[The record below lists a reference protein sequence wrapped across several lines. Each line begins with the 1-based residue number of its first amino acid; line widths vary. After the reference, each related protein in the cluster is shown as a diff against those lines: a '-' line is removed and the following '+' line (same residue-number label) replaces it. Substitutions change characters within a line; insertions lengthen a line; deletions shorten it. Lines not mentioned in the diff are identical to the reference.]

1 MKLLY
6 KPFGIIAG
14 LVSGWLGKTV
24 FKRLWA
30 KIDERE
36 PPGATTEEAS
46 YPKVIGAAVLKAGVM
61 AGVGV
66 AVERAGAQAFH
77 YLTGIWPGEKEAEE
91 SS

>member
-14 LVSGWLGKTV
+14 IISGWLGKTT
-24 FKRLWA
+24 FKSLWS
-30 KIDERE
+30 KIDNHE
-36 PPGATTEEAS
+36 PPEATTEETS
-46 YPKVIGAAVLKAGVM
+46 YPKVIGAAVLKAAVM

-77 YLTGIWPGEKEAEE
+77 YFTGIWPGEHEAEE
-91 SS
+91 TD